1 MKLIPPQDI
10 FIILLSILVPIKG
23 HCQSIEL
30 HAISALI
37 KHTISP
43 GRYEARPKPR
53 EISNYPVTATI
64 LYVAPQNTIYTF
76 IIFILTINAGLLVSA
91 ILAL

>member
-1 MKLIPPQDI
+1 MKPIPPQDI
-10 FIILLSILVPIKG
+10 FIILLSILIPIKG

-43 GRYEARPKPR
+43 GRNEARPKPR
-53 EISNYPVTATI
+53 EISNYPVTAAI
-64 LYVAPQNTIYTF
+64 LYVAPHNTIYTF
-76 IIFILTINAGLLVSA
+76 IILTINVGLLVSA